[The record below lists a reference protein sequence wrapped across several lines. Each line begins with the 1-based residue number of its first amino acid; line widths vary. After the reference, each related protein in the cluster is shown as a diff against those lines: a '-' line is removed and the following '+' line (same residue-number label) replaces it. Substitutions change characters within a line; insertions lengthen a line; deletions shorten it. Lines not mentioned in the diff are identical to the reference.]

1 MPGKFCRSM
10 ALRLAHVI
18 MSNFEITAFVVI
30 VVVMVALAVI
40 AFLYAE

>member
-1 MPGKFCRSM
+1 M